1 MTAGEI
7 PALIRQLR
15 KAPLYES
22 SSGRQVALGRD
33 DLFQLLPHRD
43 PFLLI
48 DAVDGLDVGRQSVRG
63 RRRLRG
69 DDPIFAGH
77 FPDHPVYPGVL
88 QVEAMGQLALCLAR
102 LLAEENAGAPP
113 NLRATHIHHAMF
125 LAPVG
130 PGDDLE
136 LHAGI
141 VEDTG
146 LTAVSA
152 GQIFKDGVLC
162 ACAVQEVYFVA

>member
-1 MTAGEI
+1 MTPEEI

-15 KAPLYES
+15 RAPLYQD
-22 SSGRQVALGRD
+22 SSGRQMSLGREG
-33 DLFQLLPHRD
+33 LLQLLPHRD

-48 DAVDGLDVGRQSVRG
+48 DAVDGLDVERQSVRG

-69 DDPIFAGH
+69 DDPVFAGH

-88 QVEAMGQLALCLAR
+88 QVEAMGQLGLCLAR
-102 LLAEENAGAPP
+102 LLAEQDAGAPP
-113 NLRATHIHHAMF
+113 DMRATHMHHAMF

-146 LTAVSA
+146 ITAVSA